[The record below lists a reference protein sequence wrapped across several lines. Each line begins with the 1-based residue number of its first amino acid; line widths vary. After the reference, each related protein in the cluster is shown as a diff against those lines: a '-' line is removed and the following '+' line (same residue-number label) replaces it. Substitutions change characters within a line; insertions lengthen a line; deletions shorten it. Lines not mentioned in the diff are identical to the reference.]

1 MISPVDQR
9 TWLVSEAPF
18 NPFKLQH
25 SETIFTVGNGFM
37 GVRGSFE
44 EGYEGALPTT
54 LVHGIFNHAEGDL
67 VPDIVN
73 LPNPLPVQVRVDGE
87 AFHMTTGKVLGFRRT
102 LDLKRAAL
110 TREVL
115 WRTSQGVVVKLTF
128 ERFASLTD
136 QHLLVQRVRVR
147 ALLGSPQIEI
157 RSSID
162 AQVTNLGV
170 QHLADVQKQVDAA
183 EILVTA
189 RTAQSNYGI
198 ALCAA
203 HSLSAESSL
212 EADAESLRYTFSLP
226 HENEVSLTKISAIY
240 TTRQGAQ
247 PAELAQKAARAALT
261 KGYEALFAAHCAA
274 WEQYWHTS
282 DVQIEGDELAQRAI
296 RFSTYHVL
304 IAAPRH
310 DERVSIGAKTLSGLG
325 YKGHVFWD
333 TELFML
339 PLLIVTQPKLAR
351 NLLLYRYHNLEGAR
365 NKARA
370 HGYEGAM
377 FPWESADTGEETTPQ
392 WSHPQPDGTRIR
404 IWTGDH
410 EQHISSDIAYAVL
423 QYWRWTG
430 DDEFFVKYGAE
441 IVLDTAVFWGCR
453 AEYNAAQ
460 DRYELSMQIG
470 PDEYHENVNNSAF
483 TNSMVRWHLQQ
494 ALAARDWLLTH
505 HREAGEALLAR
516 LNITE
521 ARCAKWADI
530 AAKMYI
536 PRDAET
542 GVLEQFDG
550 FFGLERFDLTHWQPR
565 TVNLDWILGHERA
578 QRTMVIKQA
587 DVVMLMALLGDQFG
601 ALELQQANWDFY
613 YPLVDHGSSL
623 SPSTHAWVAARLGL
637 LEEAYDLFLYASHID
652 LDDLKGNVRDGIHA
666 AACGGVWQ
674 AVAFGF
680 VGMSLDER
688 GELQIKPKLPAH
700 WRSVTLRAYHRGQLK
715 TVRLTAED

>member
-1 MISPVDQR
+1 
-9 TWLVSEAPF
+9 
-18 NPFKLQH
+18 
-25 SETIFTVGNGFM
+25 
-37 GVRGSFE
+37 
-44 EGYEGALPTT
+44 
-54 LVHGIFNHAEGDL
+54 
-67 VPDIVN
+67 
-73 LPNPLPVQVRVDGE
+73 
-87 AFHMTTGKVLGFRRT
+87 
-102 LDLKRAAL
+102 
-110 TREVL
+110 
-115 WRTSQGVVVKLTF
+115 
-128 ERFASLTD
+128 
-136 QHLLVQRVRVR
+136 
-147 ALLGSPQIEI
+147 
-157 RSSID
+157 
-162 AQVTNLGV
+162 
-170 QHLADVQKQVDAA
+170 
-183 EILVTA
+183 
-189 RTAQSNYGI
+189 
-198 ALCAA
+198 
-203 HSLSAESSL
+203 
-212 EADAESLRYTFSLP
+212 
-226 HENEVSLTKISAIY
+226 
-240 TTRQGAQ
+240 
-247 PAELAQKAARAALT
+247 
-261 KGYEALFAAHCAA
+261 
-274 WEQYWHTS
+274 
-282 DVQIEGDELAQRAI
+282 
-296 RFSTYHVL
+296 
-304 IAAPRH
+304 
-310 DERVSIGAKTLSGLG
+310 
-325 YKGHVFWD
+325 
-333 TELFML
+333 
-339 PLLIVTQPKLAR
+339 AR

-370 HGYEGAM
+370 NGYEGAM

-441 IVLDTAVFWGCR
+441 IVLATAVFWGCR

-516 LNITE
+516 LNITA

-536 PRDAET
+536 PRDPET

-565 TVNLDWILGHERA
+565 TVNLDWILGHQRA

-601 ALELQQANWDFY
+601 APELQQANWDFY

-637 LEEAYDLFLYASHID
+637 LEEAYDLFMYASHID

-680 VGMSLDER
+680 AGMSLDER

-715 TVRLTAED
+715 TIRLTAEN